1 MTKEEYMMKIKRQYS
16 YMDDCDIE
24 DLYYEAKEMLLNVLD
39 PMHSVC
45 KGEVPQEYEYT
56 LYRLM
61 KEMCDL
67 SGASNFISYTENG
80 VSWRRETSQ
89 YTTLSEITPYGA

>member
-1 MTKEEYMMKIKRQYS
+1 MTKEEYMMKMKRKYS

-24 DLYYEAKEMLLNVLD
+24 DLYYEAKEILLNVLD
-39 PMHSVC
+39 PMHRVC

-56 LYRLM
+56 LLRLM

-80 VSWRRETSQ
+80 VSWKRETSQ
-89 YTTLSEITPYGA
+89 YTTLNDITPYGA